1 LTYPPQPPDP
11 NRPQDTPR
19 NFPTYARPDQ
29 PPQQPPGQAQQP
41 QQQPW
46 QAPQQPPRQESP
58 YGRSETR
65 YDGPQGQPGAP
76 QPGSPYSGAPQSPFA
91 PPYQVPPQGPQYP
104 GQGYPP
110 AYGQQPPPYGYGYGY
125 PGASQYKTNG
135 LAIAAL
141 ATGLGSIVF
150 AIAAPVAIGLGIAA
164 LVQIKR
170 RREGGTAQA
179 VVGLVAGSAV
189 SVLWLILLVA
199 VIGAGVADD
208 PYGADTPISTPT
220 FRPGVYIDELEIGE
234 CYDETGADDEV
245 ERTQCISAHEA
256 ELFAVVTLAAKPWPG
271 EQQIRKESQ
280 AACDKAFLPY
290 VGIAADESELESVVW
305 YPELSAW
312 SSGDHQTYCTA
323 YGPSGDDL
331 TGSVKGTKR

>member
-19 NFPTYARPDQ
+19 NFPTYTRPDQ
-29 PPQQPPGQAQQP
+29 PQQPPPQQQP
-41 QQQPW
+41 QPW
-46 QAPQQPPRQESP
+46 QAPQQPPRQDSP

-65 YDGPQGQPGAP
+65 YDGPQGPPPGAP
-76 QPGSPYSGAPQSPFA
+76 QPPFV
-91 PPYQVPPQGPQYP
+91 PPYQVPPQGAQYPGHPQYP
-104 GQGYPP
+104 
-110 AYGQQPPPYGYGYGY
+110 QPQYGYGY
-125 PGASQYKTNG
+125 PGDSQYKTNG

-141 ATGLGSIVF
+141 ATGLGSILF

-189 SVLWLILLVA
+189 SVLWSILLVA
-199 VIGAGVADD
+199 VIATGVTDD
-208 PYGADTPISTPT
+208 DYGTTDTPISAPTFGTPT
-220 FRPGVYIDELEIGE
+220 TYIDELVIGE
-234 CYDETGADDEV
+234 CYDESGGEDEV
-245 ERTQCISAHEA
+245 ELVDCGSPHEA
-256 ELFAVVTLAAKPWPG
+256 ELFAMVILPPRTWPG
-271 EQQIRKESQ
+271 EKEVRKESQ

-290 VGIAADESELESVVW
+290 VGIAATSSVLDSVVW
-305 YPELSAW
+305 YPEEDAW
-312 SSGDHQTYCTA
+312 SSGDREVFCTA
-323 YGPSGDDL
+323 YGADGDDL